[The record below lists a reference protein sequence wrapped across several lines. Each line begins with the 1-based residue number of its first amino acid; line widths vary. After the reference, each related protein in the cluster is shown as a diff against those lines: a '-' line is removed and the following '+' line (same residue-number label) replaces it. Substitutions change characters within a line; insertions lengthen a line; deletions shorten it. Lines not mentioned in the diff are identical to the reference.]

1 MYNMYVDNGVIIKPN
16 VIAKG
21 DYATVVYNGILYDS
35 GADSVY
41 MHAGFGNSWESA
53 KDIKMNRTT
62 DGFVGELPITSSDNL
77 NIAFKDSANN
87 WDNNSSQNY
96 SFEVQDH

>member
-21 DYATVVYNGILYDS
+21 DYATVVYNGLLYDS
-35 GADSVY
+35 GAESIY
-41 MHAGFGNSWESA
+41 MHTGFGDSWNCT
-53 KDIKMNRTT
+53 KDIKMNKTN
-62 DGFVGELPITSSDNL
+62 DGFVGEVSITSSENL

-87 WDNNSSQNY
+87 WDNNSNSNY
-96 SFEVQDH
+96 SFEVQEH